1 MPDEEMTS
9 FEELEAL
16 LNQHNFDMP
25 EVGDIRKGLIVSISN
40 QGIIVDLG
48 LKRDGLVPTADL
60 NKLEPEERA
69 ELKLD
74 EDVFVY
80 VQQTDQPD
88 SLIVSIYL
96 AKLNQDWID
105 AETLLEN
112 GNVIEGEIAGYNKG
126 GAIVEFGRI
135 RGFIPLSHLVDFN
148 PGMADRK
155 RQQKLAKLRGTKIPL
170 KVIEVDRRRKR
181 LVLSQREAQ
190 REWEEA
196 KRVELLQELKEGD
209 IRTGRVSGLRD
220 FGVFVDLG
228 GADGLIHISELAWHR
243 VDHPREV
250 LKVGDEIQVYVMRLD
265 PSHERISLSRKKLL
279 GNPWDTVEQRYHIN
293 QLVEGK
299 VTRLVDYGAFAE
311 IEPGV
316 EGLLHVSQL
325 SRSSVESPGE
335 VVQVGE
341 THLLRVVSIDPRR
354 QRIGLSLKAVTA
366 TEQIEWMAHRD
377 SGMAASAP
385 AAGWVSDDEDEADDF
400 ESSDF
405 ADEEVEGEDEA

>member
-16 LNQHNFDMP
+16 LNQHDYDMP
-25 EVGDIRKGLIVSISN
+25 EVGDIRKGLIVSVSN

-48 LKRDGLVPTADL
+48 LKRDGLVPTSDL
-60 NKLEPEERA
+60 NKLEPQERE
-69 ELKLD
+69 ELKVD

-88 SLIVSIYL
+88 SLIVSVYL

-105 AETLLEN
+105 AENLLES
-112 GNVIEGEIAGYNKG
+112 GDVIEGEIAGYNKG

-148 PGMADRK
+148 PGMSDRK
-155 RQQKLAKLRGTKIPL
+155 RQQKLAKLRSTQLPL
-170 KVIEVDRRRKR
+170 KVIEVDRKRKR

-190 REWEEA
+190 REWEDA
-196 KRVELLQELKEGD
+196 RRVELLQELKEGD
-209 IRTGRVSGLRD
+209 VRTGRVSGLRD

-228 GADGLIHISELAWHR
+228 GADGLVHISELAWHR

-250 LKVGDEIQVYVMRLD
+250 LKVGDEIEVYVMRID
-265 PSHERISLSRKKLL
+265 KEHERISLSRKKLL
-279 GNPWDTVEQRYHIN
+279 GNPWDTVEERYHIN

-299 VTRLVDYGAFAE
+299 ITRLVDYGAFAE

-316 EGLLHVSQL
+316 EGLLHVSQAL
-325 SRSSVESPGE
+325 SIFS
-335 VVQVGE
+335 
-341 THLLRVVSIDPRR
+341 
-354 QRIGLSLKAVTA
+354 
-366 TEQIEWMAHRD
+366 
-377 SGMAASAP
+377 
-385 AAGWVSDDEDEADDF
+385 
-400 ESSDF
+400 
-405 ADEEVEGEDEA
+405 